1 MSDVYEN
8 IETSKELVDEYLKI
22 YSSILQSARKFIFD
36 SDIEEK
42 SVIVLRLI
50 YAKTLAFRKLL
61 DGISYNYID
70 EKTCKVVVEPTTLF
84 VIIRNILELVYV
96 YVYVFV
102 KPNTK
107 EKKEFA
113 YYLYM
118 YTGLKERLAF
128 CEDRDKIEN
137 EQIVKTII
145 KMNEAAERVTESPYF
160 KALSP
165 ESQSAIQNVMKKA
178 HPSYRYEL
186 GEHEVKQ
193 VNYEEACE
201 GIGMTGRFYNRLYAY
216 LSTHAHPT
224 YLSLVQFKEAYVGEK
239 PLHDGFAGL
248 ATTLLVSCLSVLF
261 ENARKQSPY
270 MEALYQ
276 NLNAKEKEMVSYYIQ
291 LTHVE
296 NNN

>member
-22 YSSILQSARKFIFD
+22 YSSILQSASKFIFD

-70 EKTCKVVVEPTTLF
+70 EKTCKAVVEPTTLF

-128 CEDRDKIEN
+128 CEERDKIEN

-193 VNYEEACE
+193 VSSNL
-201 GIGMTGRFYNRLYAY
+201 F
-216 LSTHAHPT
+216 
-224 YLSLVQFKEAYVGEK
+224 V
-239 PLHDGFAGL
+239 
-248 ATTLLVSCLSVLF
+248 VSS
-261 ENARKQSPY
+261 
-270 MEALYQ
+270 
-276 NLNAKEKEMVSYYIQ
+276 I
-291 LTHVE
+291 
-296 NNN
+296 